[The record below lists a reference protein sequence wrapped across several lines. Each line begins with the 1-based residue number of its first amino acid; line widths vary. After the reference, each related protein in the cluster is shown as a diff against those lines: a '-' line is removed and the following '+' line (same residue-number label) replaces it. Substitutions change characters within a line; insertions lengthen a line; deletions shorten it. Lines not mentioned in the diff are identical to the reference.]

1 MANLLHPMLGGRPR
15 QTSANDEMKTEFC
28 TSFGSAEAVRVA
40 EHHALSRPKKLKA
53 AYPKR
58 VNRDMDVALNVY

>member
-1 MANLLHPMLGGRPR
+1 
-15 QTSANDEMKTEFC
+15 MKTEFC